1 MNPTELLKQAFQAAL
16 EAAHP
21 SQHLAQFLP
30 DLPKGRLL
38 VIGAGKAA
46 ASMAQA
52 VEAHYPLDKLSGC
65 VVTRYGHAL
74 ATKKI
79 KVLEAAHPVPDEAG
93 EKASQEILSLVQNL
107 SRDDLVLCLISGGG
121 SALLNAAQGI
131 SLSEKASLTQALLAS
146 GADISEMN
154 TIRKHLSGIKGGGLA
169 RAAQPAQVVALILS
183 DVVGDDLSII
193 ASGPTVPDPSSF
205 SDALDI
211 LERYAIKHE
220 AAKRHFD
227 LGVAGSIPETA
238 KADDPIFKNVTN
250 ILVASGQKSLEASAA
265 FFESQGIKA
274 HILSNSIEGE
284 AREAAKVHAAIAR
297 QVRQHAQPFKP
308 PCVLISGGETT
319 VTMKHKGKGGRNGE
333 FALALAIELN
343 GLANVFALA
352 ADTDGID
359 GSEDNAGALLTPD
372 IFTAHNRSV
381 AKQRLEKNDSYS
393 FFEKTNSLFVTG
405 PTKTNVNDLRMILLL

>member
-1 MNPTELLKQAFQAAL
+1 MNPTELLKQAFQAAV

-21 SQHLAQFLP
+21 SKHLAKFLP
-30 DLPKGRLL
+30 DLPKGRLI

-79 KVLEAAHPVPDEAG
+79 QVREAAHPVPDKAG
-93 EKASQEILSLVQNL
+93 EKASQEILSLVENL
-107 SRDDLVLCLISGGG
+107 RKDDLVLCLISGGG

-146 GADISEMN
+146 GADITEMN

-169 RAAQPAQVVALILS
+169 RAAQPAQVVSLILS

-193 ASGPTVPDPSSF
+193 ASGPTVPDASSF

-211 LERYAIKHE
+211 LERYAIKNE
-220 AAKRHFD
+220 AVKKYFA

-238 KADDPIFKNVTN
+238 KADDPVFKNVTN

-297 QVRQHAQPFKP
+297 QVREHAQPFP
-308 PCVLISGGETT
+308 CPCVLISGGETT

-333 FALALAIELN
+333 FALALALELN
-343 GLANVFALA
+343 GLENVFALA

-359 GSEDNAGALLTPD
+359 GSEDNAGAFLSPD
-372 IFTAHNRSV
+372 IFKLHSRSV
-381 AKQRLEKNDSYS
+381 AKQHLEKNDSYS
-393 FFEKTNSLFVTG
+393 FFKKTKSLFVTG